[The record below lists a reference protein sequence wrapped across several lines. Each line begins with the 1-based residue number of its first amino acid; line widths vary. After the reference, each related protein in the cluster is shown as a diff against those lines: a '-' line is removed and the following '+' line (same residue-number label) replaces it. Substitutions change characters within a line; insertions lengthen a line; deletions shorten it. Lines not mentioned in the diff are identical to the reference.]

1 MPDQQPP
8 MTTDAQNSTQ
18 SLEAKPCVVSHQR
31 EARFTSYFSSSLP
44 QIAVSLEKPVT
55 LLLDFGLNTEI
66 AFPVKVQKEKIEKNT
81 EYRNRFG
88 TGYFCKATRPKE
100 GIGKT
105 RSPTTR
111 KMNVLGSS

>member
-1 MPDQQPP
+1 MCGQPP
-8 MTTDAQNSTQ
+8 KRSKIHFLFFIFFPANC
-18 SLEAKPCVVSHQR
+18 SLSGETER
-31 EARFTSYFSSSLP
+31 L
-44 QIAVSLEKPVT
+44 T
-55 LLLDFGLNTEI
+55 LLLYFGLNTEI

-105 RSPTTR
+105 RPPTAR